1 MWTLEWPTV
10 GKAVGCLE
18 LLAGWLLHS
27 LVCVPLPMLKGT
39 QYFQAV
45 HAAQCAAM
53 LSSPASA
60 LTLLPAPVPRAET
73 VPLND
78 ENYLLPFWMVWAVGV
93 AGLTEQCSRVE
104 WKAAICSGRRMRGSS
119 RPSPACLLSPRG
131 VPPPLQSLLPCS
143 TCWCAQHM
151 SVSRPLSLWCCPSSA
166 PLVRRA
172 GG

>member
-104 WKAAICSGRRMRGSS
+104 WKAAICSGRRVRGSS
-119 RPSPACLLSPRG
+119 RPSPACLLSRG
-131 VPPPLQSLLPCS
+131 ACLPHSNRSCPAAPAGAHSICLFLGHCLCGVALLRL
-143 TCWCAQHM
+143 H
-151 SVSRPLSLWCCPSSA
+151 R
-166 PLVRRA
+166 
-172 GG
+172 